1 MRTLIVCEKPDAA
14 LRVAR
19 ALDDENLPRK
29 LESQG
34 VPYFECHTKTGPL
47 IVCSAL
53 GHLYSVDSKGRSSRS
68 SYPIWDYHWAPKYLV
83 DKASTRLAR
92 WVRVIGS
99 LARNM
104 DRYINA
110 CDYDIEGSV
119 IGHTILQYACDG
131 AAVKALRMKFS
142 TMTERELRFAFQ
154 KLDLEAELPTVDAGK
169 CRHELDWLYGINLS
183 RLLTESA
190 LKQGRGYATLSTGR
204 VQGPTLGFVVAREEE
219 ISCFVPVPFWTIE
232 ARIVHD
238 GKTFALEYERDKVA
252 SRSEAQMVCNECR
265 DVLLEVTG
273 IESRDIQQQAPYPF
287 DLSTLQSASY
297 LQFGFSP
304 ARTLALA
311 ERLYLD
317 ALISY
322 PRTSSQKLPL
332 DIGYAEILR
341 GIGSRPEYR
350 SLVTKLMTRGDL
362 RPNNGPK
369 DDPAH
374 PAIFPTGESA
384 KKPLFGGEAKL
395 YDLIS
400 RRFMATFADSSL
412 KTSSRIIFNYNNY
425 RFFLS
430 GSRIVRL
437 GWIEFYRPYMFDESR
452 SLPDLK
458 IGDRAKAQDVKSVEK
473 FTQPPHRY
481 NPSSLL
487 KKMEETNIGT
497 KATRAG
503 IIDLLYTRGYV
514 RDERM
519 KASELANK
527 VTGVLSA
534 YCPLII
540 DPSFTA
546 NLENLMQ
553 AIQNGTSSR
562 RLVLVEALE
571 HLRSIMLSLAENE
584 ERIGSQLSEVIVAQ
598 RLADVTLDTPC
609 PKCGLKLAVVRNR
622 GTGKRFIGCN
632 GKWQTGCSFT
642 LPLPQFGHLTLLS
655 RQCNTCGFQMIQ
667 ARSKGRRPLV
677 SCPSCYVARAGD
689 TRSSPKR
696 MEAPSRIVSEAPP
709 AT

>member
-1 MRTLIVCEKPDAA
+1 
-14 LRVAR
+14 
-19 ALDDENLPRK
+19 
-29 LESQG
+29 
-34 VPYFECHTKTGPL
+34 
-47 IVCSAL
+47 
-53 GHLYSVDSKGRSSRS
+53 
-68 SYPIWDYHWAPKYLV
+68 
-83 DKASTRLAR
+83 
-92 WVRVIGS
+92 
-99 LARNM
+99 
-104 DRYINA
+104 
-110 CDYDIEGSV
+110 
-119 IGHTILQYACDG
+119 
-131 AAVKALRMKFS
+131 
-142 TMTERELRFAFQ
+142 
-154 KLDLEAELPTVDAGK
+154 
-169 CRHELDWLYGINLS
+169 
-183 RLLTESA
+183 
-190 LKQGRGYATLSTGR
+190 
-204 VQGPTLGFVVAREEE
+204 
-219 ISCFVPVPFWTIE
+219 
-232 ARIVHD
+232 
-238 GKTFALEYERDKVA
+238 
-252 SRSEAQMVCNECR
+252 
-265 DVLLEVTG
+265 
-273 IESRDIQQQAPYPF
+273 
-287 DLSTLQSASY
+287 
-297 LQFGFSP
+297 
-304 ARTLALA
+304 
-311 ERLYLD
+311 
-317 ALISY
+317 
-322 PRTSSQKLPL
+322 
-332 DIGYAEILR
+332 
-341 GIGSRPEYR
+341 
-350 SLVTKLMTRGDL
+350 MTRGDL

-430 GSRIVRL
+430 SSRIIRL
-437 GWIEFYRPYMFDESR
+437 GWIEFYRPYVSDDSR

-458 IGDRAKAQDVKSVEK
+458 IGDRAKVQDMKSVEK

-519 KASELANK
+519 KASELAEK

-546 NLENLMQ
+546 DLENLMQ
-553 AIQNGTSSR
+553 AIQNGASSR

-598 RLADVTLDTPC
+598 RVADVTLDTPC
-609 PKCGLKLAVVRNR
+609 PKCGLKLAVVRSR
-622 GTGKRFIGCN
+622 GTGKRFVGCN
-632 GKWQTGCSFT
+632 GKWKTGCSFT
-642 LPLPQFGHLTLLS
+642 LPLPQFGNLTLLA

-667 ARSKGRRPLV
+667 ARSRGRRPLV
-677 SCPSCYVARAGD
+677 SCPRCYVTKAGD
-689 TRSSPKR
+689 ARTSSKR
-696 MEAPSRIVSEAPP
+696 IEAPSRIPSEAPF